1 MSILAIQDPKT
12 LAETEK
18 AIGEICANPGIP
30 LQLPKDCFGVR
41 RGAMYDAARL
51 QMLVTWARRAKDS
64 HLHFHKENDVEKV
77 LEELCG
83 YSPGIAAIR
92 LSKGIKVG
100 DTLVSRRDALVPAVK
115 KMQLTDEGEFAGII
129 NGRSIDMIC
138 VSGSTVQFLRPLF
151 YARSEKAVKDK
162 FGMQELMRKLTYE
175 INKRDKDLVPENLI
189 KACGVFTNELFQNT
203 QQHAVSNHQ
212 GIPYTAHVE
221 GMFVSW
227 VQIDERLYA
236 SDFGGHDRLSSFWER
251 ELTTSGNE
259 IIRSSLRCLQIS
271 FFDSGPGLASRATG
285 LPTEEIEL
293 AKERRALIECLKK
306 NVTTKGESGAGQG
319 LPNVL
324 AELRNV
330 GGLIR
335 IRSGRHSI
343 FNAFHPNDKEIDLFD
358 FQDWGKEKLGCAEGA
373 VVSIL
378 VPLRKR

>member
-1 MSILAIQDPKT
+1 MDILTIQDLKT

-18 AIGEICANPGIP
+18 AILEIGANPGVP
-30 LQLPKDCFGVR
+30 LQLPKDSFGAR
-41 RGAMYDAARL
+41 RGAMFDAARL
-51 QMLVTWARRAKDS
+51 QLLVTWARHAKDS
-64 HLHFHKENDVEKV
+64 HLNFHKENDVQKV

-100 DTLVSRRDALVPAVK
+100 DTLVTRRDALVPAVK
-115 KMQLTDEGEFAGII
+115 KMHSTDEAEFTEII

-162 FGMQELMRKLTYE
+162 FGMQELMRKLMYE
-175 INKRDKDLVPENLI
+175 INKRDKDLVPESLI

-203 QQHAVSNHQ
+203 QQHAVSDYQ

-236 SDFGGHDRLSSFWER
+236 SDFSGHDRLSAFWDR

-259 IIRSSLRCLQIS
+259 IIKSSLRCLQIS

-285 LPTEEIEL
+285 LPTKEIEL
-293 AKERRALIECLKK
+293 MDERQALITCLKK

-324 AELRNV
+324 AELRNI

-343 FNAFHPNDKEIDLFD
+343 FNAFHPDDKRIDLFD
-358 FQDWGKEKLGCAEGA
+358 FQDWGNEKLGCAEGA
-373 VVSIL
+373 VISIL
-378 VPLRKR
+378 VPLRKK